1 MARNSTKRG
10 ISGDSSLIVIF
21 TSNYDLCDSAQE
33 ALERIDM
40 FQNLKVLKTTP
51 LSGDD
56 RQDFAR
62 TFIRHCVSDRL
73 IGGEGKCGPS
83 WDIDLK
89 IPTGQGDIRIL
100 VRELRA
106 LSLFVGKMLLE
117 GVIHGATSSCGV
129 AKITHDEKAGL
140 IIIDAGGQTV
150 RLRRGMLGSTFYPI
164 LDNEGLISYHDSRAD
179 STMKELR
186 RLSRQPGHSS
196 ATFELGHVLDHYY
209 TGALAPAVVVSK
221 DAKLIN
227 DIVEALSLQK
237 NVNVISG
244 IDPDDHKMIRS
255 LYDPVGS
262 PNLRDDIMK
271 FGRGSLVVVELTCKS
286 KNAQLL
292 IREMIE
298 DTPSRSAFSSNKSAL
313 EKDGLFFAV
322 HITDDLNPEI
332 RSRAS
337 IIL

>member
-1 MARNSTKRG
+1 M
-10 ISGDSSLIVIF
+10 
-21 TSNYDLCDSAQE
+21 
-33 ALERIDM
+33 
-40 FQNLKVLKTTP
+40 
-51 LSGDD
+51 
-56 RQDFAR
+56 
-62 TFIRHCVSDRL
+62 
-73 IGGEGKCGPS
+73 
-83 WDIDLK
+83 
-89 IPTGQGDIRIL
+89 
-100 VRELRA
+100 
-106 LSLFVGKMLLE
+106 
-117 GVIHGATSSCGV
+117 
-129 AKITHDEKAGL
+129 
-140 IIIDAGGQTV
+140 
-150 RLRRGMLGSTFYPI
+150 
-164 LDNEGLISYHDSRAD
+164 
-179 STMKELR
+179 
-186 RLSRQPGHSS
+186 
-196 ATFELGHVLDHYY
+196 
-209 TGALAPAVVVSK
+209 SK